1 MPADIH
7 GRLGA
12 QALAATTDTT
22 LYTCPATRKATVTV
36 SLCNRSSTATT
47 VRLALADG
55 ALGTL
60 ANEDYLE
67 YDVELAG
74 NGTLERDRITVAA
87 GHTIIVRAGA
97 ATVSAVAFGIEEDV

>member
-12 QALAATTDTT
+12 QSLAAATDTT
-22 LYTCPATRKATVTV
+22 LYTCPTGRKATATV
-36 SLCNRSSTATT
+36 SLCNRSATATT
-47 VRLALADG
+47 VRLAMPDG

-67 YDVELAG
+67 YDVELPG

-87 GHTIIVRAGA
+87 GHTLIVRSAA
-97 ATVSAVAFGIEEDV
+97 ATVTAVAFGIEEDA